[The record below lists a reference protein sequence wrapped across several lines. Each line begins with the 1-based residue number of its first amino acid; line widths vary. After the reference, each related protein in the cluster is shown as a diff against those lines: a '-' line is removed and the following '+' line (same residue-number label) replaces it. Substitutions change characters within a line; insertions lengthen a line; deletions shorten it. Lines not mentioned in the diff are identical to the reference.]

1 MKKITILGSTG
12 SIGTQALDII
22 EKNPDRFQVEI
33 LTCGRNIEL
42 LKVQARQF
50 QPRALC
56 VESPEDALALQKE
69 FPGMEVLWGTEGL
82 KTLAK
87 EGDSDLVLNSLV
99 GIAGLEPTCAA
110 IDAGKDIALANK
122 ETLVA
127 GGKLV
132 MDKVKAAGVRL
143 LPVDSE
149 HSAIFQCLEGNEN
162 REVENIYLTASGG
175 PFRGYS
181 LEQLEQVTVEQAL
194 RHPNWSMGAKV
205 TIDSASMMN
214 KGLEVMEACWLF
226 NLPPEKVRVLVH
238 PQSIVHS
245 MVQFKDHSVLAQLG
259 LPDMRIPISLAL
271 GWPDRIP
278 NSDEGID
285 FISLGSLTFE
295 GVDRK
300 VFKCLDLA
308 YKAMEAGDSYPVV
321 LNGAN
326 EALVAK
332 FLKKEIGFTDIGHI
346 IEREMEQHIPVRD
359 PGLQDILEIDKEVKG
374 KINAC

>member
-42 LKVQARQF
+42 LKEQARKF

-56 VESPEDALALQKE
+56 VESQEDAAALQKE
-69 FPGMEVLWGTEGL
+69 FPDKEVLWGREGL
-82 KTLAK
+82 VTLAAQ
-87 EGDSDLVLNSLV
+87 GDSDLVLSSLV

-149 HSAIFQCLEGNEN
+149 HSAIFQCLEGNEG
-162 REVENIYLTASGG
+162 REVLNIYLTASGG

-181 LEQLEQVTVEQAL
+181 MEQLAEVTVEQAL

-226 NLPPEKVRVLVH
+226 NIPVEQVKVLVH

-245 MVQFKDHSVLAQLG
+245 MVEFRDHSVMAQLG
-259 LPDMRIPISLAL
+259 RPDMRIPISLAL
-271 GWPDRIP
+271 GWPDRIANDDP
-278 NSDEGID
+278 SVD
-285 FISLGSLTFE
+285 FIGLGSLTFE

-308 YKAMEAGDSYPVV
+308 YKAMEAGDTYPVV

-346 IEREMEQHIPVRD
+346 IEREMELHVPVKN
-359 PGLQDILEIDKEVKG
+359 PSLQDILEIDKEVKG